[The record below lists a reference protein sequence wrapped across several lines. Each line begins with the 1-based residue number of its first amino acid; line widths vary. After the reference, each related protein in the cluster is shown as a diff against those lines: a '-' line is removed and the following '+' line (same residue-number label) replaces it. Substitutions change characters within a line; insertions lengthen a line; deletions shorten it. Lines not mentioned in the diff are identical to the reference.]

1 MNRSLER
8 QMRWTEN
15 RLANF
20 WYNRRREA
28 SFRTGAH
35 DRMTEADFKAGTW
48 RLGADYRDTFAA
60 LYSRPDERAEIAKA
74 LADAGFGD
82 AVCVDAARW
91 IRDVAADGTP
101 ATWDTVRALHAND
114 ADVIALEFMADT
126 RNAAHRMRRV
136 YNLFFALVQNAV
148 ATFADVRS
156 RLVYAVVLDTGR
168 RRKGTS
174 SEATDTLTT
183 SLTSLVNDPWEY
195 EMSEIANVN
204 AKCDERRLSGL
215 VCKKAYLLYESELRS
230 FAKSKGV
237 LS

>member
-1 MNRSLER
+1 
-8 QMRWTEN
+8 
-15 RLANF
+15 
-20 WYNRRREA
+20 
-28 SFRTGAH
+28 
-35 DRMTEADFKAGTW
+35 MTDADFKAGTW
-48 RLGADYRDTFAA
+48 RLGADYRALLVA
-60 LYSRPDERAEIAKA
+60 LYAQPNEQDGIVRT
-74 LADAGFGD
+74 LVDAGFGD

-114 ADVIALEFMADT
+114 ADVIALEFRADT
-126 RNAAHRMRRV
+126 RNAAHRMRRI

-156 RLVYAVVLDTGR
+156 RLVYAVVLDSGR

-215 VCKKAYLLYESELRS
+215 VCKKAYLLYESELRA
-230 FAKSKGV
+230 FATSKGV
-237 LS
+237 LT